1 MTPPNVTDGTRSKP
15 EPVAA
20 NRLLDEHARNPAP
33 HRGELL
39 YFDGVG
45 ERDVYNITAPF
56 TFAGETLIAGRVEA
70 RDTESAESVFFA
82 QDADRIWRPCKGAP
96 TFAKLQDPCVAFVG
110 GELVLGGVEFPVK
123 LPARDA
129 PGWRMIF
136 FRGSSLDSLHPFL
149 QGPDHMKD
157 IRLVE
162 LADGRIGICSRPQ
175 GERGGRGQIGF
186 VVVDSLDHL
195 TAESI
200 EAAPLLAGQ
209 FLAQE
214 WGGANQL
221 HLLDDGRL
229 GVLGHIAWMRGTG
242 KDEEKHYYPMTFTLD
257 PTNNEHSPMQII
269 ASRDD
274 FPQAE
279 AKRPGLRDVIFSGGL
294 LRDGDGAWLY
304 AGLGD
309 ATAGRVRIADPF
321 G

>member
-1 MTPPNVTDGTRSKP
+1 M
-15 EPVAA
+15 
-20 NRLLDEHARNPAP
+20 HARNPAP
-33 HRGELL
+33 NRGELL

-110 GELVLGGVEFPVK
+110 GELVLGGVEFPVE
-123 LPARDA
+123 LPGRDA

-175 GERGGRGQIGF
+175 GKRGGRGQIGF

-200 EAAPLLAGQ
+200 DSAPLLAGQ
-209 FLAQE
+209 FLPEE
-214 WGGANQL
+214 WGGAIQL
-221 HLLDDGRL
+221 HVLDDGRL
-229 GVLGHIAWMRGTG
+229 GVLGHIASVSYT
-242 KDEEKHYYPMTFTLD
+242 H
-257 PTNNEHSPMQII
+257 
-269 ASRDD
+269 
-274 FPQAE
+274 
-279 AKRPGLRDVIFSGGL
+279 LR
-294 LRDGDGAWLY
+294 AHE
-304 AGLGD
+304 
-309 ATAGRVRIADPF
+309 T
-321 G
+321 